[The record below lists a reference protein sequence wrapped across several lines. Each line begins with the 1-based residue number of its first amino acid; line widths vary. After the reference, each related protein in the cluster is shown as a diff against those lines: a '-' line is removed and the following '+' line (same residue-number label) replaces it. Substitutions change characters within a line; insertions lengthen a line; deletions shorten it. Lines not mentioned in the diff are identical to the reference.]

1 MAGKVV
7 CIKIGYSVTQVVE
20 MDQDTRNL
28 RIRQSFLFETP
39 EQVIDEEGVHVTD
52 EFVEKIKSGM
62 AENGI
67 TSTRV
72 IFTIFSNRVANRD
85 ITLPLVKEK
94 KIQLEEVSQEIDY
107 LESVLEFT
115 EKAHSVEELRTI
127 RQELTD
133 SGFLRYRK
141 NRNTKEKP
149 SKPSP
154 YAYTLTS
161 GKRVFAGRN
170 NKENDWL
177 TLKKASSTDI
187 WFHTKDI
194 PGSHVIF
201 FTEGQEPSK
210 EELFEA
216 AAIAAWHSKGS
227 SSENVPVDYTR
238 VKYVKKPAG
247 SKPGMVIFTHNK
259 TLYVDP
265 ALPGPD
271 HTAEK

>member
-1 MAGKVV
+1 
-7 CIKIGYSVTQVVE
+7 
-20 MDQDTRNL
+20 
-28 RIRQSFLFETP
+28 
-39 EQVIDEEGVHVTD
+39 
-52 EFVEKIKSGM
+52 
-62 AENGI
+62 
-67 TSTRV
+67 
-72 IFTIFSNRVANRD
+72 
-85 ITLPLVKEK
+85 
-94 KIQLEEVSQEIDY
+94 
-107 LESVLEFT
+107 
-115 EKAHSVEELRTI
+115 KAVSVEELRTI

-194 PGSHVIF
+194 PGSHVIL

>member
-94 KIQLEEVSQEIDY
+94 KIQPMLIANSKEYFPVDLTKYQLVYRVISTDKTKKQMELSVFAVPNTIVESYQALAKALQLQLVDLDY
-107 LESVLEFT
+107 YCLLYTS
-115 EKAHSVEELRTI
+115 
-127 RQELTD
+127 
-133 SGFLRYRK
+133 
-141 NRNTKEKP
+141 
-149 SKPSP
+149 PSP
-154 YAYTLTS
+154 RDCS
-161 GKRVFAGRN
+161 
-170 NKENDWL
+170 
-177 TLKKASSTDI
+177 
-187 WFHTKDI
+187 
-194 PGSHVIF
+194 
-201 FTEGQEPSK
+201 
-210 EELFEA
+210 
-216 AAIAAWHSKGS
+216 
-227 SSENVPVDYTR
+227 
-238 VKYVKKPAG
+238 
-247 SKPGMVIFTHNK
+247 
-259 TLYVDP
+259 
-265 ALPGPD
+265 
-271 HTAEK
+271 

>member
-1 MAGKVV
+1 M
-7 CIKIGYSVTQVVE
+7 
-20 MDQDTRNL
+20 
-28 RIRQSFLFETP
+28 
-39 EQVIDEEGVHVTD
+39 
-52 EFVEKIKSGM
+52 
-62 AENGI
+62 
-67 TSTRV
+67 
-72 IFTIFSNRVANRD
+72 
-85 ITLPLVKEK
+85 
-94 KIQLEEVSQEIDY
+94 EEVSQEIDY

-194 PGSHVIF
+194 PGSHVIL